1 MPVSLPR
8 YAGAFLSSSPIK
20 KIIEIQ
26 SKCSTTS
33 ISGQI
38 SCVCFWYN
46 ISKYVLVKIC
56 ISLSESSCD
65 VNGRA
70 IECRYMNLERIGR
83 GGIQISIENLGR
95 LSILQGSDF
104 LLLFEDILEIGLGG
118 EAEVTADFAET
129 FIRIGQQALGFL
141 QLTAHDERG
150 DFKSK
155 FLLELFGQIGAGL
168 MDGLGDI
175 SHANGL
181 TDIS

>member
-1 MPVSLPR
+1 M
-8 YAGAFLSSSPIK
+8 
-20 KIIEIQ
+20 
-26 SKCSTTS
+26 
-33 ISGQI
+33 
-38 SCVCFWYN
+38 
-46 ISKYVLVKIC
+46 
-56 ISLSESSCD
+56 
-65 VNGRA
+65 NGRA
-70 IECRYMNLERIGR
+70 IECRYINSERIGR